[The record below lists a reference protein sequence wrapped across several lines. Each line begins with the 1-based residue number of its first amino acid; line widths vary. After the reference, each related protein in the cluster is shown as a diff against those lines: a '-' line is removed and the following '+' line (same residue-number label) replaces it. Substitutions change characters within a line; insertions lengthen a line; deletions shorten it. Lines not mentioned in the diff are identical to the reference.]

1 MTWRFNFVKQK
12 YLRLWNS
19 QKYVTE
25 VNYDSPWR

>member
-25 VNYDSPWR
+25 VNYDSP